1 MPTTGT
7 STVTEPT
14 PRDRLLSTVEQAA
27 QALDPVITNL
37 DDGCVRV
44 TLGDIC
50 TTCSSHHLVPD
61 KIAQLRRY
69 PL

>member
-1 MPTTGT
+1 M
-7 STVTEPT
+7 TEQT
-14 PRDRLLSTVEQAA
+14 PRQRLLQTVEQAA
-27 QALDPVITNL
+27 SQLEPVITNL
-37 DDGCVRV
+37 EDDCVRV
-44 TLGDIC
+44 CIGDIC

>member
-1 MPTTGT
+1 MTD
-7 STVTEPT
+7 ST
-14 PRDRLLSTVEQAA
+14 PRDRLQATIEQAA
-27 QALDPVITNL
+27 TALEPVITNL
-37 DDGCVRV
+37 EDGCVRV
-44 TLGDIC
+44 TLGSIC

>member
-1 MPTTGT
+1 M
-7 STVTEPT
+7 TEQT

-27 QALDPVITNL
+27 TALEPVITNL

-44 TLGDIC
+44 TLGSIC

>member
-1 MPTTGT
+1 MLNSGT
-7 STVTEPT
+7 STVNEPT

-27 QALDPVITNL
+27 TALEPVITNL
-37 DDGCVRV
+37 EDDCVRV
-44 TLGDIC
+44 CIGDIC

>member
-1 MPTTGT
+1 M
-7 STVTEPT
+7 TEPT
-14 PRDRLLSTVEQAA
+14 PRQRLLSTVEQAA
-27 QALDPVITNL
+27 TALEPVITNL

-44 TLGDIC
+44 TLGSIC